1 MIRRAL
7 ISLAVVLLLLVAL
20 VTGLVTALVAT
31 EPGARLLVKQGVGFV
46 PGELHIEQVSGT
58 LLSGLRAE
66 GVAYTHEALTASLES
81 LDLRME
87 LLPLTGLAVHINA
100 LDAQGLDLTLTP
112 DPNAPPPDPDEPF
125 TLPEAIPMP
134 VTVDLTQG
142 VIQNI
147 RFRTQEQ
154 AEPILVDEV
163 RLSLHLDAERALIRD
178 LNVQTPDIQ
187 ARASGRAALAQPY
200 PLALSLDWQLDL
212 PEATRELLPNESAR
226 GRLALEGDLDSLTIH
241 HRLLG
246 PLSLVSAGRIDQP
259 ITDLNLDLTHQ
270 WEPFELE
277 LAPEQRLSVAS
288 GTLTTRGGLEAYELG
303 LSAALQV
310 TDLPAVNLALA
321 ADGNLESLNLAP
333 LSVTSPAGN
342 LEVAGRLGW
351 VDDPDWALQ
360 VRGRDLNPAEFM
372 ADLTGRLNLDLHT
385 QGRLDP
391 EQGVV
396 AQVDLQRLA
405 GQLRDYPVTGQGQV
419 VIDGTTLNTPGLRL
433 GVGDNRLSTRGRV
446 SDTLALDF
454 DLNAP
459 DLPALW
465 PGLEGRGTASGQV
478 SGPLEAPVV
487 STRADIRDLGLGGLS
502 LARLDL
508 DLEAG
513 VSPDSPLRLDLEARG
528 LQLGEGLELR
538 TLSLQ
543 GRGTAQAHEMTL
555 DLESDQGQ
563 LGLTLAGALDEGPT
577 WAGRLTRLT
586 VEQPQAGAWQLETD
600 VGLNASP
607 SSARLEDRLCLAQ
620 DTARLCLNGDWSAEA
635 GTTADLQLNDLSL
648 AVLKPFLPPN
658 LRVDGSVGAT
668 ASLRL
673 DDQLWLEARVEPS
686 AGEIRLRDLDDEEHI
701 IPYQDG
707 HVDLQV
713 DDRDI
718 TARLALGFLE
728 GGRINGRLDARQRDD
743 SDLNLD
749 GELQVAL
756 DEFRWLIPLV
766 PQVTD
771 PGGRLRVDLAVNGTT
786 ADPRI
791 EGQLNLTEGTAFISE
806 AGITVEAL
814 NLNLRNDGLERLVFE
829 GDMRSGPGTLA
840 VDGEVQLGDEDD
852 MPIIINIRGDHFQAV
867 RRPDIQAQ
875 VTPDLRITIIGQRV
889 IVTGQVEIPKARV
902 ELVELPPQA
911 VSVSGDEFIVDKGDE
926 EQEGMMVI
934 ARVRVILGDDVRISG
949 YGLDA
954 RLTGDIAVQ
963 DSPGMPTRLV
973 GEVRVAE
980 GRYKAY
986 GQDLTVERGIIL
998 FQGPPENPGLNVRA
1012 SRRVPAHDVVVGLEI
1027 GGTLEEPRSRVFSEP
1042 PMEDSEAL
1050 AFLVTGRPL
1059 SGAGEGDG
1067 NAIVSAVALYG
1078 IEQGGFITDRVGQEL
1093 GLDEFTVDTDTG
1105 LEESALMMGKYL
1117 SPRLFL
1123 RYSVGLFDRVNT
1135 VMLRYELSRNLSL
1148 ETRSSSEA
1156 QSMDLLYRL
1165 ER

>member
-7 ISLAVVLLLLVAL
+7 ISLVVVLLLLVAL
-20 VTGLVTALVAT
+20 ITGLVTALVAT
-31 EPGARLLVKQGVGFV
+31 EPGARLVVKQGVGFV
-46 PGELHIEQVSGT
+46 PGELRIEQVSGT
-58 LLSGLRAE
+58 LLTGLRAE
-66 GVAYTHEALTASLES
+66 GVVYTHEALNASLES
-81 LDLRME
+81 LDLQME

-100 LDAQGLDLTLTP
+100 LDAQGLELTLTP
-112 DPNAPPPDPDEPF
+112 DPDAPPPDPDAPF
-125 TLPEAIPMP
+125 TLPDAIPMP

-212 PEATRELLPNESAR
+212 PEAARELLPDEPAR

-246 PLSLVSAGRIDQP
+246 PLSLVSAGRINQP

-270 WEPFELE
+270 WEPFELD
-277 LAPEQRLSVAS
+277 LAPEQHLSVAS

-310 TDLPAVNLALA
+310 TDLPAANLALA

-351 VDDPDWALQ
+351 VDAPDWALQ
-360 VRGRDLNPAEFM
+360 VRGRDLNPAEFV

-385 QGRLDP
+385 RGRLDP

-419 VIDGTTLNTPGLRL
+419 AIEGTTLNTPGLRL
-433 GVGDNRLSTRGRV
+433 GVGENRLSTRGRV

-465 PGLEGRGTASGQV
+465 PGLEGRVNASGQV

-487 STRADIRDLGLGGLS
+487 STRADIRDLGLGDLS

-513 VSPDSPLRLDLEARG
+513 VSPDSPLRLDLEARD
-528 LQLGEGLELR
+528 LRLGQDLELSS
-538 TLSLQ
+538 LSLQ
-543 GRGTAQAHEMTL
+543 GSGTAQAHEINL
-555 DLESDQGQ
+555 DLEADQGQ
-563 LGLTLAGALDEGPT
+563 LGLTLEGALDEGPA
-577 WAGRLTRLT
+577 WAGQLTRLDLD
-586 VEQPQAGAWQLETD
+586 QPQAGAWQLQTA
-600 VGLNASP
+600 VGLHASP
-607 SSARLEDRLCLAQ
+607 HAAGLEDSLCLAQ
-620 DTARLCLNGDWSAEA
+620 NEGRLCLDGHWSAEA
-635 GTTADLQLNDLSL
+635 GAAADLQLTELSL
-648 AVLKPFLPPN
+648 QILTPFLPPN
-658 LRVDGSVGAT
+658 LRIDGSLGAT

-686 AGEIRLRDLDDEEHI
+686 AGELRLRDLDDEEHI

-707 HVDLQV
+707 QVDLLV
-713 DDRDI
+713 EDRDI

-728 GGRINGRLDARQRDD
+728 GGQVDGRLDARQRDD
-743 SDLNLD
+743 GDLDLD
-749 GELQVAL
+749 GDVQVAL
-756 DEFRWLIPLV
+756 DEFRWLMPLV

-771 PGGRLRVDLAVNGTT
+771 PGGRLRVDLTVGGTT

-791 EGQLNLTEGTAFISE
+791 EGLLTLTEGTAFITE

-814 NLNLRNDGLERLVFE
+814 NLELRNEGLERLVFA
-829 GDMRSGPGTLA
+829 GDMRSGPGALE
-840 VDGEVQLGDEDD
+840 VDGEVQLADGD
-852 MPIIINIRGDHFQAV
+852 MPIIINVRGDRFQAA
-867 RRPDIQAQ
+867 RRPDVQAL
-875 VTPDLRITIIGQRV
+875 VSPDLRITLIGQRA
-889 IVTGQVEIPKARV
+889 IVTGQVEIPEARV

-911 VSVSGDEFIVDKGDE
+911 VSVSRDELILDDE
-926 EQEGMMVI
+926 EEAGEALVVI

-949 YGLDA
+949 YGLEA

-963 DSPGMPTRLV
+963 DSPGRPTRLV

-986 GQDLTVERGIIL
+986 GQDLTVERGIIV
-998 FQGPPENPGLNVRA
+998 FQGPPENPGLNIRA
-1012 SRRVPAHDVVVGLEI
+1012 SRSVPAYDVVVGLEI

-1042 PMEDSEAL
+1042 PMEDSDAL

-1059 SGAGEGDG
+1059 SGAGEGEATD
-1067 NAIVSAVALYG
+1067 IVSAVAMFG
-1078 IEQGGFITDRVGQEL
+1078 IERGGFITDRIGQEV
-1093 GLDEFTVDTDTG
+1093 GLDEFTVDTGTE
-1105 LEESALMMGKYL
+1105 LEDSALMMGKYL

-1135 VMLRYELSRNLSL
+1135 VMLRYQLTRTLSL

-1156 QSMDLLYRL
+1156 QSMDLLYRR